1 MDPVTHG
8 LTGAL
13 VGKAF
18 FSERPGRAG
27 TLAVTLGA
35 LFPDSDVVFELFAPN
50 ELATLEW
57 HRGVTHS
64 FVGLPVFA
72 FLLAG
77 LTRYIL
83 RRSPQPRFLSL
94 WGLYALGL
102 SVHILLDLITSFGTM
117 VWSPLAMSRPA
128 WDLVFILDL
137 TFTGIVLLPQVATW
151 IYAARTGAL
160 RRGLLVWAFFSTV
173 AVGLAYLVRPVF
185 AGPYRL
191 DVVLT
196 VSGLL
201 GAILLLP
208 ALQGWGFAQR
218 RAVFCRIGVAALA
231 GYFAL
236 CAVCHELAK
245 QRVDT
250 FAVRENLSVLHGGAL
265 PAAPWVFHWSGLILT
280 PAGVY
285 QGEINLLDARVPQ
298 FAFSAHAARNRYIEI
313 AERLAAV
320 QTFRWFARFPLVS
333 YRTYGNGAATLHI
346 VEYADLRFS
355 LGARRRRNPPAFA
368 FRVVLTAGGD
378 VVTAGF
384 VGD

>member
-18 FSERPGRAG
+18 FSARYGRTG

-72 FLLAG
+72 LLLAG
-77 LTRYIL
+77 LTRYL
-83 RRSPQPRFLSL
+83 RRGQAQPTFLSL
-94 WGLYALGL
+94 CGLYGLGL
-102 SVHILLDLITSFGTM
+102 AIHILLDLITSFGTM
-117 VWSPLAMSRPA
+117 VWSPLAMDRPA

-137 TFTGIVLLPQVATW
+137 TFTGIVLLPQVAAW
-151 IYAARTGAL
+151 IYAARRGAL
-160 RRGLLVWAFFSTV
+160 RRGLLAWVLF
-173 AVGLAYLVRPVF
+173 AVSALALGRLVRPLF
-185 AGPYRL
+185 GDRL

-208 ALQGWGFAQR
+208 ALAGWGFAQR

-236 CAVCHELAK
+236 CTVCHELAK

-250 FAVRENLSVLHGGAL
+250 FAVRENLTVLDAGAL
-265 PAAPWVFHWSGLILT
+265 PAPPWVFHWSGLIRT
-280 PAGVY
+280 PAGVH
-285 QGEINLLDARVPQ
+285 QAEINLLEAGRPP
-298 FAFSAHAARNRYIEI
+298 FAFFAHAAPNRYIEI
-313 AERLAAV
+313 AEGLVAV
-320 QTFRWFARFPLVS
+320 QKFRWFARFPLVS
-333 YRTYGNGAATLHI
+333 YRTYGNGVATLHI

-368 FRVVLTAGGD
+368 FRVVLTAAGD

>member
-18 FSERPGRAG
+18 FSERYGRSA
-27 TLAVTLGA
+27 TWAVTLGA

-72 FLLAG
+72 LLLAG
-77 LTRYIL
+77 LTRHIL
-83 RRSPQPRFLSL
+83 RRSPPPFLPL

-102 SVHILLDLITSFGTM
+102 GVHILLDLITSFGTM
-117 VWSPLAMSRPA
+117 VWSPLSMSRPA
-128 WDLVFILDL
+128 WDWVFILDL
-137 TFTGIVLLPQVATW
+137 TFTGIVLLPQVAAW
-151 IYAARTGAL
+151 IYATRTGAV
-160 RRGLLVWAFFSTV
+160 RRGLLSWVFFSV
-173 AVGLAYLVRPVF
+173 FALALGRLVRPLF
-185 AGPYRL
+185 GDRL

-196 VSGLL
+196 VSGLV

-208 ALQGWGFAQR
+208 ALRGWGFAQR
-218 RAVFCRIGVAALA
+218 RAAFCRIGVAALA

-236 CAVCHELAK
+236 CAIGHELAW
-245 QRVDT
+245 QRVNT
-250 FAVRENLSVLHGGAL
+250 FAVRENLTVLHGGAL
-265 PAAPWVFHWSGLILT
+265 PAPPWLFHWSGLILT
-280 PAGVY
+280 PDGVY
-285 QGEINLLDARVPQ
+285 QTEINLLEARAPQ
-298 FAFSAHAARNRYIEI
+298 FAFFAHAAPNRYIEI
-313 AERLAAV
+313 AEGLPAV
-320 QTFRWFARFPLVS
+320 KTFRWFARFPLVR
-333 YRTYGNGAATLHI
+333 YRTYGDGAATLHF

-355 LGARRRRNPPAFA
+355 LRARRRRNPPAFA
-368 FRVVLTAGGD
+368 FRVVLTASGD

-384 VGD
+384 LGD